1 MKSALLAIALAVAA
15 GGLAACQTS
24 QLKPLSGNS
33 TSAIVEYPI
42 LVGRTHITVSLGGKE
57 YTGLVGDLQRDTS
70 GEQARRFGWAPGHKH
85 PFIKQE
91 MKFLYGTTILT
102 AADGS
107 RLSCDHLQHGDDWRL
122 RCKTAAGEEIAL
134 NRVK

>member
-1 MKSALLAIALAVAA
+1 M
-15 GGLAACQTS
+15 
-24 QLKPLSGNS
+24 
-33 TSAIVEYPI
+33 
-42 LVGRTHITVSLGGKE
+42 SLGGKL
-57 YTGLVGDLQRDTS
+57 YTGVVGELQRDTS
-70 GEQARRFGWAPGHKH
+70 GEQALRFGWAPGHKH

-122 RCKTAAGEEIAL
+122 RCKTAGGEEIAL
-134 NRVK
+134 YRVKQ